1 MADASPRRTSA
12 SCNSRPP
19 DPAVLEGFLSAL
31 LLQSGYN
38 AALVAIGA
46 GLLGIA
52 AGAAGSFLFLRKRAL
67 VSDAVAHA
75 TLPGVGLAFILMVS
89 LGGDGRSLPGLLA
102 GSAVT
107 AGLGLYLVDWI
118 TRRTRLAEDA
128 AIGAVLSVFFGFG
141 VVLLTIVQALPAGR
155 QAGLEGFLLGSTAG
169 MLFQDAVIIAAGG
182 ALAVAVVV
190 ALRRPMTLVAFDP
203 EYAAARGLNV
213 RAIDLAMMGLVMAV
227 TVIGLK
233 VVGLILIVAMLIIPA
248 VTARFW
254 TDRTERLVLTAG
266 AGGGVAGY
274 LGAAISAS
282 APGLPTGPIIV
293 LVAFALFLASML
305 FAPNRGVLA
314 AALRHRRFR
323 LRVHER
329 QGLLALAR
337 GERIYDGL
345 TIRVLMQ
352 KGLIRADGVA
362 TETGQ
367 AQAAK
372 ALWDER
378 RWREA
383 RQVYRNEAVAGRYDG
398 LTPIEDVLT
407 PDEVA
412 DIDRRITGPATV
424 EG

>member
-1 MADASPRRTSA
+1 M
-12 SCNSRPP
+12 
-19 DPAVLEGFLSAL
+19 LETLIAAL

-75 TLPGVGLAFILMVS
+75 TLPGIGLAFILMVS
-89 LGGDGRSLPGLLA
+89 LGGGGRLLPGLLA

-107 AGLGLYLVDWI
+107 AGLGLFLVDWI

-141 VVLLTIVQALPAGR
+141 VVLLTVIQTLPAGR

-169 MLFQDAVIIAAGG
+169 MLFQDAVVIAMGG
-182 ALAVAVVV
+182 ALAVSVVL
-190 ALRRPMTLVAFDP
+190 ALRRPMTLVAFDS
-203 EYAAARGLNV
+203 EYAAANGVNV

-233 VVGLILIVAMLIIPA
+233 IVGLILIVAMLIIPA

-254 TDRTERLVLTAG
+254 TDRTERLVLFAG
-266 AGGGVAGY
+266 LLGGIAGY
-274 LGAAISAS
+274 GGAAISAS

-293 LVAFALFLASML
+293 LVAFTLFLASIL

-329 QGLLALAR
+329 QGLLAVAR
-337 GERIYDGL
+337 GERIFDGL
-345 TIRVLMQ
+345 TLRVLAQ
-352 KGLIRADGVA
+352 SGLIRPDGVA
-362 TETGQ
+362 TEAGN
-367 AQAAK
+367 AQAART
-372 ALWDER
+372 LWDER
-378 RWREA
+378 RWQEA
-383 RQVYRNEAVAGRYDG
+383 RQVYRNEAVAGMYDG

-407 PDEVA
+407 PDEIA
-412 DIDRRITGPATV
+412 ELDRRIAPPAPV

>member
-1 MADASPRRTSA
+1 M
-12 SCNSRPP
+12 
-19 DPAVLEGFLSAL
+19 LETLLSAL

-38 AALVAIGA
+38 AALVAVGA

-52 AGAAGSFLFLRKRAL
+52 AGAGGSFLFLRKRAL
-67 VSDAVAHA
+67 VSDAVAHS
-75 TLPGVGLAFILMVS
+75 TLPGVGLAFMVMVAF
-89 LGGDGRSLPGLLA
+89 GGDGRSLPGLLT

-107 AGLGLYLVDWI
+107 AAAGLYLVDWI

-128 AIGAVLSVFFGFG
+128 AIGAVLSVFFGVG
-141 VVLLTIVQALPAGR
+141 VVLLTIIQTYSRGQ
-155 QAGLEGFLLGSTAG
+155 QAGLESFLLGSTAG
-169 MLFQDAVIIAAGG
+169 MLFQDAVMIAAGG
-182 ALAVAVVV
+182 ALAVAVVI
-190 ALRRPMTLVAFDP
+190 ALRRPMTLVAFDA
-203 EYAAARGLNV
+203 EYAAASGLKV
-213 RAIDLAMMGLVMAV
+213 RQIDLAMMGLVMAV

-254 TDRTERLVLTAG
+254 TDQTGRLLLIAGVLGG
-266 AGGGVAGY
+266 ASGY
-274 LGAAISAS
+274 GGAAISAS

-293 LVAFALFLASML
+293 LLAFALFFASLL

-314 AALRHRRFR
+314 AALRHRSFR

-337 GERIYDGL
+337 GERIFDNL
-345 TIRVLMQ
+345 TLRVLRQ
-352 KGLIRADGVA
+352 QGLLRADGVA
-362 TETGQ
+362 TEAGQ

-378 RWREA
+378 RWQEA

-407 PDEVA
+407 ADEIA
-412 DIDRRITGPATV
+412 EIDSRIAPPAPV